1 VKINRLFYRIYSD
14 FLLPNRINEYREILT
29 KAINKGYE
37 ILSVA
42 RFYEI
47 TQCFGKDQLKNN
59 KYMILR
65 HDVDTD
71 VETLRDLWNVVK
83 DLKVSASYFFRLS
96 SLDIN
101 LMQEIA
107 SYGSEA
113 SYHYEE
119 LASYGKKHALNGS
132 GVLSQLGVIRKE
144 FAKNLQNLRKETAL
158 PMDIVASHGDWLN
171 RKIGVANTTILKD
184 YRFRE
189 EIGIKLETYD
199 TVFMDY
205 VDSRHSDTLYPEF
218 WKPNSPLAAIERG
231 APVIYLLM
239 HPRHWRSN
247 IKENLSDDFNRAF
260 EEVSFRLRSW
270 FEK

>member
-1 VKINRLFYRIYSD
+1 MKISRLFYRIYSD
-14 FLLPNRINEYREILT
+14 FLLPNRIGEYREILT

-47 TQCFGKDQLKNN
+47 TQCLVKDKIKRN
-59 KYMILR
+59 KYVILR

-71 VETLRDLWNVVK
+71 VETIKNLWAVVQ
-83 DLKVSASYFFRLS
+83 DLKASASYFFRLS
-96 SLDIN
+96 TLDVN

-107 SYGSEA
+107 NNGSEA

-119 LASYGKKHALNGS
+119 LASYGKKHALNGRD
-132 GVLSQLGVIRKE
+132 VLSQLGIIRKE
-144 FAKNLQNLRKETAL
+144 FARNLQNLREKTSL

-171 RKIGVANTTILKD
+171 RKIGVANTAILKD
-184 YRFRE
+184 YKFRE

-205 VDSRHSDTLYPEF
+205 IDSRHSDTLYPDF
-218 WKPNSPLAAIERG
+218 WKSDNPLKAIESG
-231 APVIYLLM
+231 ASIIYLLI

-247 IKENLSDDFNRAF
+247 IPINLSDDFNRAF
-260 EEVSFRLRSW
+260 EEASYQLRRW
-270 FEK
+270 VRK